1 MNYRMLMNLGILLF
15 VILTLQCSN
24 ATSPNNQINP
34 NKDLIGTWSDIH
46 TVIDTQYVIY
56 RAIQDSIHYDSL
68 YQPHPYY
75 HIDTVADT
83 SYDTIIYYKTYSIA
97 YDSIKITSGNNLRI
111 PCPYPGCVTPTLIGW
126 WWLINDSLFIY
137 PVPNG
142 ISPAF
147 STRYLITK
155 HLPDSLIF
163 SSSDG
168 IDTCQKQ

>member
-1 MNYRMLMNLGILLF
+1 MNYRMLMNAGILLF
-15 VILTLQCSN
+15 VILTLQCNN

-34 NKDLIGTWSDIH
+34 NKDLIGAWSDIH

-83 SYDTIIYYKTYSIA
+83 SYHTIIYYKTYSIT
-97 YDSIKITSGNNLRI
+97 YDSIKITSGDNLIR
-111 PCPYPGCVTPTLIGW
+111 PCPSGGCYTPTLTGT
-126 WWLINDSLFIY
+126 WLLNNDSLFIY
-137 PVPNG
+137 PVFG
-142 ISPAF
+142 IRPAF